1 MVMMLMKSIACVF
14 LVFLSAAMLST
25 ARLMRT
31 GAEVNGSSAMKASI
45 ATSTTNKTMVKTLTG
60 IEENLKKLSIK
71 QVKIKVGNAN
81 KSASKVQGNRSVR
94 SSYLY
99 DEVDKGLMAFTADYH
114 RPKHHPP
121 KNN

>member
-1 MVMMLMKSIACVF
+1 MLMKIISCVL

-25 ARLMRT
+25 ARLMHT
-31 GAEVNGSSAMKASI
+31 GAEVNGSSAIKPSI
-45 ATSTTNKTMVKTLTG
+45 ANSTTSKTMVKTLVG
-60 IEENLKKLSIK
+60 IEENMKNLGVN
-71 QVKIKVGNAN
+71 QVIMRKVRNAN
-81 KSASKVQGNRSVR
+81 KSTSRVQDNRSLR
-94 SSYLY
+94 SSHLY